1 MPEQTTTTARASA
14 SPRTLMAVLFALSL
28 VAGAVTPLQGRVNS
42 ALSSAVA
49 DPILAA
55 LMSFSSGLAAM
66 VLVTLLVPSGR
77 RAASEVLP
85 ALRRGQ
91 VRWWYYSAGFIGACL
106 VFTQSLTIPV
116 IGVAVF
122 TVAMVT
128 GQVVGGM
135 GVDRLG
141 LTPAGV
147 QRIGPRRLAGAALA
161 LAAVLVV
168 VWPQLGETLGGA
180 ANTGGAGADA
190 GAAER
195 AGLLW
200 LLMAAIPVVAGF
212 GTSVQQVFN
221 GRQSA
226 AYGSPIPVT
235 LINFLA
241 GTALLGLIYLGKAV
255 VAGASGPLPAVWW
268 MYMGG
273 PLGCVFIGVSALL
286 VPRIGAFLTTLG
298 LVAGQL
304 LGSLLLDTVAPV
316 DGAAVSAWTVVGTLG
331 ALAAVVLASWSG
343 GVKRVPRA

>member
-1 MPEQTTTTARASA
+1 MPEQTTTTARTSA
-14 SPRTLMAVLFALSL
+14 SPRALLAVLFSLSL

-42 ALSSAVA
+42 ALSAAVQ

-55 LMSFSSGLAAM
+55 LMSFTSGLATM
-66 VLVTLLVPSGR
+66 VLVTALLPSGR
-77 RAASEVLP
+77 RAAAEVLL
-85 ALRRGQ
+85 ALRDGR
-91 VRWWYYSAGFIGACL
+91 VKWWYFTAGFIGACL

-147 QRIGPRRLAGAALA
+147 QRIGPRRLLGAVLA

-168 VWPQLGETLGGA
+168 VWPQLGEALGGGG
-180 ANTGGAGADA
+180 TGA
-190 GAAER
+190 
-195 AGLLW
+195 LW
-200 LLMAAIPVVAGF
+200 LLMAAIPLVAGF

-226 AYGSPIPVT
+226 VYGSPVPVT

-241 GTALLGLIYLGKAV
+241 GTALLGAVYLVKSLATGF
-255 VAGASGPLPAVWW
+255 SGPLPPVWW
-268 MYMGG
+268 MYVGG

-304 LGSLLLDTVAPV
+304 LGSLLLDAFAPV
-316 DGAAVSAWTVVGTLG
+316 GDAAVSAWTVVGTLG
-331 ALAAVVLASWSG
+331 ALAAVVLASWKG
-343 GVKRVPRA
+343 RVKRVPRA

>member
-1 MPEQTTTTARASA
+1 MPEQTTTTARTSA
-14 SPRTLMAVLFALSL
+14 SPRTLMVLLFSLSL

-42 ALSSAVA
+42 ALSTAVA

-55 LMSFSSGLAAM
+55 LMSFASGLATM
-66 VLVTLLVPSGR
+66 VLVTALVPAGR
-77 RAASEVLP
+77 RAAAEVLP
-85 ALRRGQ
+85 ALRDGR
-91 VRWWYYSAGFIGACL
+91 VRWWYFTAGFIGACL

-147 QRIGPRRLAGAALA
+147 QRIGPRRLAGAVLA

-168 VWPQLGETLGGA
+168 VWPQLGGALGG
-180 ANTGGAGADA
+180 GDDGDGVAGA
-190 GAAER
+190 
-195 AGLLW
+195 LW

-241 GTALLGLIYLGKAV
+241 GTALLGLVYLVKAV
-255 VAGASGPLPAVWW
+255 TVGPSGPLPGVWW
-268 MYMGG
+268 MYVGG

-316 DGAAVSAWTVVGTLG
+316 GGAAVSAWTVVGTLG
-331 ALAAVVLASWSG
+331 ALAAVVLASWNG
-343 GVKRVPRA
+343 RVRRRPRV

>member
-1 MPEQTTTTARASA
+1 MPEQTTTTARTSA
-14 SPRTLMAVLFALSL
+14 SPRALLAVLFSLSL

-42 ALSSAVA
+42 ALSTAVA

-55 LMSFSSGLAAM
+55 LMSFASGLATM
-66 VLVTLLVPSGR
+66 VLVTALLPSGR
-77 RAASEVLP
+77 RAAAEVLP
-85 ALRRGQ
+85 ALRDGR
-91 VRWWYYSAGFIGACL
+91 VKWWYFTAGFIGACL

-147 QRIGPRRLAGAALA
+147 QRIGPRRLLGAVLA

-168 VWPQLGETLGGA
+168 VWPQLNAALG
-180 ANTGGAGADA
+180 GGAGGT
-190 GAAER
+190 GA
-195 AGLLW
+195 LW
-200 LLMAAIPVVAGF
+200 LLMAAIPLVAGF

-226 AYGSPIPVT
+226 AYGSPVPVT

-241 GTALLGLIYLGKAV
+241 GTALLGAVYLVKSLATGF
-255 VAGASGPLPAVWW
+255 SGPLPPVWW
-268 MYMGG
+268 MYAGG

-304 LGSLLLDTVAPV
+304 LGSLLLDAFAPV
-316 DGAAVSAWTVVGTLG
+316 GGAAVSAWTVVGTLG
-331 ALAAVVLASWSG
+331 ALAAVVLASWKG
-343 GVKRVPRA
+343 RVKRVPRA

>member
-1 MPEQTTTTARASA
+1 MPEQPTTTARASA
-14 SPRTLMAVLFALSL
+14 SPRTLMALLFSLSL
-28 VAGAVTPLQGRVNS
+28 AAGAVTPLQGRVNS
-42 ALSSAVA
+42 ALSTAVA

-55 LMSFSSGLAAM
+55 LMSFSSGLVTM
-66 VLVTLLVPSGR
+66 LLVTALVPAGR
-77 RAASEVLP
+77 RAVAQVLP
-85 ALRRGQ
+85 ALREGR
-91 VRWWYYSAGFIGACL
+91 VRWWYFTAGFIGACL

-147 QRIGPRRLAGAALA
+147 QRIAPRRLLGAALA

-168 VWPQLGETLGGA
+168 VWPQLGEALGGGG
-180 ANTGGAGADA
+180 TGTSVA
-190 GAAER
+190 
-195 AGLLW
+195 LW
-200 LLMAAIPVVAGF
+200 LFMAAIPLVAGF

-241 GTALLGLIYLGKAV
+241 GTALLGSVYLVKV
-255 VAGASGPLPAVWW
+255 LSAGASDPLPAVWW
-268 MYMGG
+268 MYVGG

-304 LGSLLLDTVAPV
+304 LGSLLLDTFAPV
-316 DGAAVSAWTVVGTLG
+316 GGAAVSAWTVVGTLG
-331 ALAAVVLASWSG
+331 ALAAVVLASWTG
-343 GVKRVPRA
+343 RVKAAPRA

>member
-1 MPEQTTTTARASA
+1 MPEKPTTTARTSA
-14 SPRTLMAVLFALSL
+14 SPRTLLVVLFALSL
-28 VAGAVTPLQGRVNS
+28 VAGAVTPVQGRVNS
-42 ALSSAVA
+42 ALSSAVS
-49 DPILAA
+49 DPVLAA
-55 LMSFSSGLAAM
+55 LMSFTSGLVTM
-66 VLVTLLVPSGR
+66 LLVTALLPAGR
-77 RAASEVLP
+77 RSAAQVLP
-85 ALRRGQ
+85 ALRAGR
-91 VRWWYYSAGFIGACL
+91 VRWWYFMAGFIGACL

-128 GQVVGGM
+128 GQVAGGM

-147 QRIGPRRLAGAALA
+147 QRIGPRRLLGAVLA

-168 VWPQLGETLGGA
+168 VWPQLGGALGGSG
-180 ANTGGAGADA
+180 GGADGWTGAA
-190 GAAER
+190 GAVGAV
-195 AGLLW
+195 W
-200 LLMAAIPVVAGF
+200 LLMAAIPLVAGF

-235 LINFLA
+235 LINFVA
-241 GTALLGLIYLGKAV
+241 GTALLGVVYLVKSLAV
-255 VAGASGPLPAVWW
+255 GFSGPLPVVWW
-268 MYMGG
+268 MYVGG

-304 LGSLLLDTVAPV
+304 LGSLLLDTFAPV
-316 DGAAVSAWTVVGTLG
+316 GGATVSAWTVAGTFG
-331 ALAAVVLASWSG
+331 ALAAVVLASWKG
-343 GVKRVPRA
+343 RVKAAPRA

>member
-1 MPEQTTTTARASA
+1 MPEQPTTTAHASA
-14 SPRTLMAVLFALSL
+14 SPRTLMALLFSLSL
-28 VAGAVTPLQGRVNS
+28 AAGAVTPLQGRVNS
-42 ALSSAVA
+42 ALSTAVA

-55 LMSFSSGLAAM
+55 LMSFASGLATM
-66 VLVTLLVPSGR
+66 VLVTALVPAGR
-77 RAASEVLP
+77 RAAAQVLP
-85 ALRRGQ
+85 ALRRGE
-91 VRWWYYSAGFIGACL
+91 VRWWYFTAGFIGACL

-147 QRIGPRRLAGAALA
+147 QRIAPRRLLGAALA

-168 VWPQLGETLGGA
+168 VWPQLGETLGGGG
-180 ANTGGAGADA
+180 TGTSGA
-190 GAAER
+190 
-195 AGLLW
+195 LW
-200 LLMAAIPVVAGF
+200 LFMAVIPLVAGF

-241 GTALLGLIYLGKAV
+241 GTALLGSVYLVKV
-255 VAGASGPLPAVWW
+255 LSAGASGSLPAVWW
-268 MYMGG
+268 MYAGG

-304 LGSLLLDTVAPV
+304 LGSLLLDTFAPV
-316 DGAAVSAWTVVGTLG
+316 GGAAVSAWTVVGTLG

-343 GVKRVPRA
+343 GVKKVPRV